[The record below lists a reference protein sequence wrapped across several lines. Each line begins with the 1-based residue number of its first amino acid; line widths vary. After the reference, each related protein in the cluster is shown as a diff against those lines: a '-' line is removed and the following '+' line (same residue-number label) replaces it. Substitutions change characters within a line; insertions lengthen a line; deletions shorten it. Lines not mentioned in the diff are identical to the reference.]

1 MTTTQIIH
9 EWDFGD
15 LLMTM
20 HPHLFEMDSVKN
32 MRPGWFCEDMALALD
47 EWDLADYDLPAPSN
61 IRFERFHGDLE
72 SLHKAVLAVDDGWVQ
87 YYTEDSPAYVAYDGD
102 KVVSFATISDM
113 GTYKGLKIGGPGCV
127 GTIPEYRKQG
137 IGLKVVGAV
146 TKILK
151 EEGYDVSYIFYTGV
165 AKWYAKLGYQTV
177 TKWGRDGLA
186 ETTPYALKGKNIAVY
201 CGSTPGNNSLYVK
214 LAYELGEW
222 MGQNGHQLVYGGSNT
237 GLMGAVADGVLSANG
252 KVIGVV
258 PNVAEIQGRTHRG
271 ITQLIETET
280 MAERKS
286 KMIQLSNAFIALPG
300 GLGTLDEITEILS
313 LQSLKIIDG
322 PVILYNMD
330 GYYEPVKAVLSN
342 ILKNAFGRPEYFT
355 NVTFADDLSD
365 IAKAI
370 EQ

>member
-32 MRPGWFCEDMALALD
+32 MPEGRFCEDMALALD
-47 EWDLADYDLPAPSN
+47 DWDQNAYPLSAPSH
-61 IRFERFHGDLE
+61 IRFERFHGDLKA
-72 SLHKAVLAVDDGWVQ
+72 LHEAVLAVDDGWVQ

-127 GTIPEYRKQG
+127 GTVPEYRRQG
-137 IGLKVVGAV
+137 IGLKVVAAV
-146 TKILK
+146 TQILK
-151 EEGYDVSYIFYTGV
+151 EKGFDVSYIFYTGV
-165 AKWYAKLGYQTV
+165 APWYAKLGYKTV
-177 TKWGRDGLA
+177 TRWGAKGLL
-186 ETTPYALKGKNIAVY
+186 ETLTYPSKEKKIAVY
-201 CGSTPGNNSLYVK
+201 CGSTPGNKEIYCK
-214 LAYELGEW
+214 AAYELGQW
-222 MGQNGHQLVYGGSNT
+222 MGTHGYSLVYGGSNT
-237 GLMGAVADGVLSANG
+237 GLMGAVADGVLDKNG

-258 PNVAEIQGRTHRG
+258 PNVAEIQGRIHPE

-280 MAERKS
+280 MADRKS
-286 KMIQLSNAFIALPG
+286 EMIRLSDAFIALPG

-313 LQSLKIIDG
+313 LQSLKIVHG
-322 PVILYNMD
+322 PVIFYNMD

-342 ILKNAFGRPEYFT
+342 ILNSAFGRPEYFV
-355 NVTFADDLSD
+355 NVTFADNIED
-365 IAKAI
+365 IAKALN
-370 EQ
+370 